1 MVHTNFDIGMQRER
15 NIVSTHNYTKGDI
28 EKTLSECDVILE
40 ETYYTQAQAQAM
52 METYRAYNYL
62 DHMGKLVVISSTQI
76 PFHVRRHLSRALNIP
91 SSKIRVIKPRIGG
104 GFGGKQTACVEIFSA
119 LVTLKTGKPAK
130 LIYSRKETF
139 NCSNSRHAMKMKVK
153 MGATKDGVIKVI
165 DINALS
171 DTGAYGEHASTTFGL
186 VGEKSMP
193 IYNKLEA
200 VRFTGNVVYT
210 NKMPAGAFRGYGA
223 TQGCFA
229 VESTINKL
237 AAKLNIDHCILRLKN
252 IVKEGEIR
260 LHMIKR

>member
-1 MVHTNFDIGMQRER
+1 
-15 NIVSTHNYTKGDI
+15 
-28 EKTLSECDVILE
+28 
-40 ETYYTQAQAQAM
+40 
-52 METYRAYNYL
+52 
-62 DHMGKLVVISSTQI
+62 
-76 PFHVRRHLSRALNIP
+76 
-91 SSKIRVIKPRIGG
+91 
-104 GFGGKQTACVEIFSA
+104 
-119 LVTLKTGKPAK
+119 
-130 LIYSRKETF
+130 
-139 NCSNSRHAMKMKVK
+139 MKMKVR

-200 VRFTGNVVYT
+200 ARFTGNVVYT

-237 AAKLNIDHCILRLKN
+237 AVKLNIDPVELRLKN
-252 IVKEGEIR
+252 IVKEGETTFAYDKSINSFHHH
-260 LHMIKR
+260 LILFQLKMYLYWLFKILA